1 MSSRK
6 WGFIGFSGQIQIKT
20 KIYLYYFYLAG
31 NMPVISIE
39 YDDLID
45 LLGKKVEM
53 EELVEIIPMMGAD
66 IGRIDYTQMD
76 IEFFPDRPDL
86 YSVEGVARALRS
98 YMGLEVGLK
107 KYDVGDSEVRLIVDP
122 TVNEVRPY
130 IVSGLVRGVT
140 MTDFFIQSL
149 MDMQEKLHLTL
160 GRKRAKVA
168 IGVHDYRDIEPPF
181 TYKAVDPESVQF
193 VPLGKSEAMDLEEIL
208 RKHEKG
214 RDYAWTLE
222 GFMRYPIIMD
232 ANNEVLSFPPIIN
245 GTLTTVTE
253 DTKDIFL
260 DLTGTDMNAIT
271 HALNIISTA
280 LAERGGR
287 IEKVEVVYQDESL
300 RTPNLEPSKMD
311 LSLDYLNKMLGTN
324 ISVEE
329 AGQNL
334 EKMGFGVEIVDNN
347 ISTSIPAYRGDIL
360 HPIDLVEDVAIS
372 YGYMNFS
379 SELPHN
385 MTFGQSMEVVDF
397 CNNVRVIMA
406 GFGYNEIVTLTL
418 SNEREQFENMGIEPE
433 NRAIARDPLT
443 EDHTCLRVSLLP
455 SLLSTL
461 RQNRHHDLP
470 QKLFEVG
477 VVVPGEQNV
486 FKLAGCAI
494 HSKASFTEA
503 KSLMEGVMRAVG
515 AQYDIQSH
523 YHGSFIEG
531 RCASVMIGSSRIG
544 LFGELHPQ
552 VISNFNLSNPILAF
566 ELDVKGMR
574 GKAKD

>member
-1 MSSRK
+1 
-6 WGFIGFSGQIQIKT
+6 
-20 KIYLYYFYLAG
+20 
-31 NMPVISIE
+31 MPIISIE

-45 LLGKKVEM
+45 LLGKKVPM
-53 EELVEIIPMMGAD
+53 EELVEMIPMMGAD

-107 KYDVGDSEVRLIVDP
+107 KYEVGDSDVRLIVDP

-160 GRKRAKVA
+160 GRKRAKMA

-181 TYKAVDPESVQF
+181 TYKAVDPESIQF
-193 VPLGKSEAMDLEEIL
+193 VPLGKSESMDLEEIL

-222 GFMRYPIIMD
+222 GFMRYPIITD

-260 DLTGTDMNAIT
+260 DLTGTDMNAIN
-271 HALNIISTA
+271 HGLNIISTA
-280 LAERGGR
+280 LAERGGK
-287 IEKVEVVYQDESL
+287 IERVEVVYQDESI
-300 RTPNLEPSKMD
+300 RTPNLGPSIMD
-311 LSLDYLNKMLGTN
+311 LELDYLNSMLGTN
-324 ISVEE
+324 ITAGE
-329 AGQNL
+329 AVGYL
-334 EKMGFGVEIVDNN
+334 EKMGFGVEVGKNI

-372 YGYMNFS
+372 YGYMKFTP
-379 SELPHN
+379 ELPHK
-385 MTFGQSMEVVDF
+385 MTFGKPMELVDF
-397 CNNVRVIMA
+397 CNKVRVIMA

-418 SNEREQFENMGIEPE
+418 SNEREQFENMGIESQD
-433 NRAIARDPLT
+433 RAVARDPLT

-455 SLLSTL
+455 SILSTL
-461 RQNRHHDLP
+461 RQNRHRDLP

-477 VVVPGEQNV
+477 VVVPGEHNV

-494 HSKASFTEA
+494 HSKASFTEV
-503 KSLMEGVMRAVG
+503 KSLVEGILRAV
-515 AQYDIQSH
+515 DNSFEIQARS
-523 YHGSFIEG
+523 HGSFIEG
-531 RCASVMIGSSRIG
+531 RCASVVKVESAIGY
-544 LFGELHPQ
+544 FGELHPQ
-552 VISNFNLSNPILAF
+552 VISNFDLSNPIIAF
-566 ELDVKGMR
+566 ELDIEGMR
-574 GKAKD
+574 NK